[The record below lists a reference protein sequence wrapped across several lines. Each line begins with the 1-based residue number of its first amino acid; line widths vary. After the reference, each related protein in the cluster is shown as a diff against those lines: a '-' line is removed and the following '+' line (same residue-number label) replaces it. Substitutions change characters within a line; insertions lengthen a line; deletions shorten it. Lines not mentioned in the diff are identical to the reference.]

1 MQLLI
6 SAPAW
11 RAVARSAVPFAPRP
25 ALLPASLYILPP
37 IAACSYV
44 NGSSSSI
51 PSGMFIK
58 PSLSVG

>member
-11 RAVARSAVPFAPRP
+11 RVVARPAALSVSRP
-25 ALLPASLYILPP
+25 VLLPAALYILPP
-37 IAACSYV
+37 AAVCAYV

>member
-11 RAVARSAVPFAPRP
+11 RAVARP
-25 ALLPASLYILPP
+25 AALSVSHPVLLPASLYMLPP
-37 IAACSYV
+37 AAVCAYV

-58 PSLSVG
+58 PPPSVG

>member
-11 RAVARSAVPFAPRP
+11 RVVARPAALSVSRP

-37 IAACSYV
+37 AAVRAYV

>member
-6 SAPAW
+6 SAPVW
-11 RAVARSAVPFAPRP
+11 RVVARPAALSVSRP
-25 ALLPASLYILPP
+25 ALLPASLYRLPP
-37 IAACSYV
+37 AAVCAYV

-58 PSLSVG
+58 PSPSVR